1 MRLLVKPGAR
11 NIKSQLTVRTPKVS
25 HKRLIVQD
33 VKKDKEEETLNP
45 KVSLK

>member
-11 NIKSQLTVRTPKVS
+11 NIKSRSTVQIPKVS

-33 VKKDKEEETLNP
+33 VKKDREGETLNP